1 MGVDSIR
8 PESVGEHSFGTTLI
22 ALLISKALVN
32 QGTEVNQNTVV
43 EMALLHDLPES
54 IISDIPRTATELGG
68 DLFKQAKRE
77 AERRAVEIISGETKL
92 FGDWIRSTWKALEE
106 SAIEKRIVIGADMID
121 MLVHAISLEYSGI
134 SAKIL
139 DQFFTN
145 SKEIIEGLKIGIIE
159 DIFWDIHQE
168 HVINAGHQGVDVKVI
183 SRS

>member
-1 MGVDSIR
+1 MGLKQEIIGLSKRGESLKRINRSGWALVGVDSIR

-77 AERRAVEIISGETKL
+77 AERRAVEISL
-92 FGDWIRSTWKALEE
+92 FF
-106 SAIEKRIVIGADMID
+106 VI
-121 MLVHAISLEYSGI
+121 LVHESE
-134 SAKIL
+134 
-139 DQFFTN
+139 
-145 SKEIIEGLKIGIIE
+145 
-159 DIFWDIHQE
+159 
-168 HVINAGHQGVDVKVI
+168 
-183 SRS
+183 